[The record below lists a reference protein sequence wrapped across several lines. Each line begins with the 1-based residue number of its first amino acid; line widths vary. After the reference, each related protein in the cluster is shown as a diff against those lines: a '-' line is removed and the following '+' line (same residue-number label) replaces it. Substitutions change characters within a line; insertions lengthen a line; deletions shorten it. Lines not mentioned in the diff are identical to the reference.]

1 MQYKVIKDIIIEV
14 KNPFFQNEQTLEGAI
29 ELHNQYISSN
39 HQQENWNWSPKLTTS
54 YSNNRNG
61 KKLEWTQWKKG

>member
-39 HQQENWNWSPKLTTS
+39 HQQENWN
-54 YSNNRNG
+54 
-61 KKLEWTQWKKG
+61 